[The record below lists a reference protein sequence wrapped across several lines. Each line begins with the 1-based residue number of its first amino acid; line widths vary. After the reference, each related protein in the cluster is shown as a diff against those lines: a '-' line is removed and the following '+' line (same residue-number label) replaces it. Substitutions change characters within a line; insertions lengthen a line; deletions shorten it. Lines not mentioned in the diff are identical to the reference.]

1 MKRKEFKFLLEL
13 LDKERIIDSDWNA
26 FTNQDEARI
35 NYSYLRS
42 LRKDASYDDTG
53 FNPWF
58 RERVMG
64 KINGIVNMAG
74 SQSLD
79 EVLSSLM
86 SKVMVAGTLTILVF
100 LLLLFAYHGQ
110 VGVDTLTGIEQD
122 SEINFVSS
130 LFNEY

>member
-1 MKRKEFKFLLEL
+1 MKRKELKILLEL
-13 LDKERIIDSDWNA
+13 LDKERIIDSDWLA
-26 FTNQDEARI
+26 FSNPDEARI
-35 NYSYLRS
+35 EYSFLKS
-42 LRKDASYDDTG
+42 LRNNSSDEEIR

-64 KINGIVNMAG
+64 KINGMVTMAN

-79 EVLSSLM
+79 EVLSNLM
-86 SKVMVAGTLTILVF
+86 SKVMVAGSLTIIIF
-100 LLLLFAYHGQ
+100 LIFLFAYHGQ
-110 VGVDTLTGIEQD
+110 VGVDTLTGIDQD